1 MGLGWGGCWRW
12 GWGAGAGGWCG
23 WAGVWAG
30 GLGAGLWGWGWDF
43 AIGTCCFEFCDL
55 GGFESDGLE
64 GSVGAGLAGLGWEG
78 SGAGAGVLRLEPHF
92 LNWVLRLETESNLV
106 FVTGTCFWVGLGWK
120 LTV

>member
-1 MGLGWGGCWRW
+1 M
-12 GWGAGAGGWCG
+12 
-23 WAGVWAG
+23 
-30 GLGAGLWGWGWDF
+30 
-43 AIGTCCFEFCDL
+43 
-55 GGFESDGLE
+55 GGFESDGLG

-120 LTV
+120 LTVSGARRKQ